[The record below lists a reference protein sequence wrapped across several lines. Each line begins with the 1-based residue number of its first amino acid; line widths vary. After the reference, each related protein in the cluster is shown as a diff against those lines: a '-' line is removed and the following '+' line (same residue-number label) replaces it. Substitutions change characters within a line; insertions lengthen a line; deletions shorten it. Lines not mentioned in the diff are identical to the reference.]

1 MIIKERKEPDG
12 LRVYSYLDRR
22 APLSEKEKQY
32 YRSMQKGFEGEKHF
46 DSLKKQLTSEHY
58 MLNDL
63 LLKHPNN
70 HFQIDSLMIQAN
82 EICIYEIKNY
92 QGDFYY
98 DNNHTLMYRSPQ
110 TEVSNPLI
118 PLQKSESY

>member
-1 MIIKERKEPDG
+1 MGYAYIHIWIGGHLCQKKKSNIIEACKKA
-12 LRVYSYLDRR
+12 LR
-22 APLSEKEKQY
+22 
-32 YRSMQKGFEGEKHF
+32 GEKHF
-46 DSLKKQLTSEHY
+46 DSLMKQLTSEHY

-98 DNNHTLMYRSPQ
+98 DNNHTLMYRSPPNR
-110 TEVSNPLI
+110 S
-118 PLQKSESY
+118 